1 MSGGIYIYGKRRG
14 RLVKVVVRFREERGK
29 CCIEIWEYEGF
40 RDSFTDEVFWR
51 KGYGAVLE
59 DVEDVEEFWGF
70 LKEFL
75 VGFLPS
81 DLSKKRGVS
90 PD

>member
-1 MSGGIYIYGKRRG
+1 MSGRIYIYGKRRG
-14 RLVKVVVRFREERGK
+14 RLVKVVVRFRGERGK
-29 CCIEIWEYEGF
+29 RCIEIWEYEGF

-70 LKEFL
+70 LKGFL
-75 VGFLPS
+75 EDFLPS
-81 DLSKKRGVS
+81 DLSKKRGAS
-90 PD
+90 SD